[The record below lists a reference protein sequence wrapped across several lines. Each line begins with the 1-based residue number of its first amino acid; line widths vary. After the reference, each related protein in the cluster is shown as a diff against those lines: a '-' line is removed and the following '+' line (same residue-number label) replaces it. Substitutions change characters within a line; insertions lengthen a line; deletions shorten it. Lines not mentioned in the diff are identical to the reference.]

1 MVTDNEAWYGTVYAT
16 YFENNPDL
24 EFVDLQLMLNETQHN
39 AGIPEPKYNIYMVR
53 ARNTQQTMTI
63 ADSYHSLFHFAL
75 LLQGYSDGIVRF
87 TGTSKNIPGPFDL
100 YKIYINGITMEYL
113 TDVVRAIKGTPFQDV
128 LEAFTAR
135 DAQP

>member
-1 MVTDNEAWYGTVYAT
+1 
-16 YFENNPDL
+16 
-24 EFVDLQLMLNETQHN
+24 
-39 AGIPEPKYNIYMVR
+39 
-53 ARNTQQTMTI
+53 MTI

-113 TDVVRAIKGTPFQDV
+113 TAIKGTPFQDV